1 MEAVSSYSGGAVA
14 KTGGAEILPAIR
26 FNNLRH
32 AALASL
38 YLGLSFTW
46 LPYPLVV
53 LPSEIREFYPNDFN
67 TFIGYATGLGAIF
80 AITVP
85 PIVGAWS
92 DRISTR
98 FGRRR
103 PFMVAG
109 VLLVIGHIIA
119 QIFLNGAAAA
129 YYAIIPDIVPDAEF
143 GKASGFLAGMQQGG
157 ALLGFVLT
165 FAFSTIHQVRLSLLV
180 MSVVL
185 IL

>member
-1 MEAVSSYSGGAVA
+1 MAEATAVGG
-14 KTGGAEILPAIR
+14 ELLPVIR

-53 LPSEIREFYPNDFN
+53 LPSEIREFYPTDFN
-67 TFIGYATGLGAIF
+67 TFIGYATGIDAIF

-92 DRISTR
+92 ARITTRLDRKSTR
-98 FGRRR
+98 
-103 PFMVAG
+103 
-109 VLLVIGHIIA
+109 
-119 QIFLNGAAAA
+119 LN
-129 YYAIIPDIVPDAEF
+129 
-143 GKASGFLAGMQQGG
+143 S
-157 ALLGFVLT
+157 
-165 FAFSTIHQVRLSLLV
+165 SLRC
-180 MSVVL
+180 